1 MAAQE
6 GGNAREDQTKPKT
19 AALCAWCD
27 APRAAGPTCPKCS
40 ANYEKAARIKSGK
53 RSQPLAKP
61 LKVNE
66 SEELWGER
74 FMNEW
79 APVNDPAFEQ
89 KLCVWVIPCMLGL
102 TFLMEAFGVG
112 DGMLRIVFGMP
123 VHELGHAIVGWLSGF
138 NSVPTLWKTLIPE
151 NRGYIGP
158 LILLAGSGY
167 LIYYARLKS
176 NGGLMLMG
184 VSSLILQCIGT
195 LFLELNTALL
205 LVTWGGDGVGM
216 MLAIGL
222 MAGFSFGKQTGWYK
236 DYLRWGFAFIGAA
249 AFADITSPWWT
260 SLSDLSAVPYGMTG
274 GTHTDTY
281 KLIHSHG
288 WQMEEVINRYVTLS
302 VVCGFVLVAFYV
314 RGIKQAKQAVLCRK
328 AAAALEGSSSQKTGE
343 V

>member
-1 MAAQE
+1 MATQD
-6 GGNAREDQTKPKT
+6 GGNAREDQAKPKT
-19 AALCAWCD
+19 TALCAWCD
-27 APRAAGPTCPKCS
+27 APRAAGPTCQKCG
-40 ANYEKAARIKSGK
+40 ADYEKAARIKSGK
-53 RSQPLAKP
+53 RFQPLPKP
-61 LKVNE
+61 SKVNE
-66 SEELWGER
+66 REPLHVER

-79 APVNDPAFEQ
+79 EPVKDPAFEQ
-89 KLCVWVIPCMLGL
+89 QLSVWVIPCMLSVTL
-102 TFLMEAFGVG
+102 LMEAVGVG
-112 DGMLRIVFGMP
+112 DSMLRIVFGMP

-151 NRGYIGP
+151 NRGYIAP
-158 LILLAGSGY
+158 LILLAGSCY

-184 VSSLILQCIGT
+184 ASSLILQFIGT
-195 LFLELNTALL
+195 FVLELKTALL

-222 MAGFSFGKQTGWYK
+222 MAGFSFGKRTGWYK

-249 AFADITSPWWT
+249 AFADITSPWWA

-288 WQMEEVINRYVTLS
+288 WQMDEVINRYVTLS
-302 VVCGFVLVAFYV
+302 VVCAVVLTAFYI
-314 RGIKQAKQAVLCRK
+314 RGIRLAMKAVQYRK
-328 AAAALEGSSSQKTGE
+328 KVTVLEGSDFQGAGQD
-343 V
+343 

>member
-1 MAAQE
+1 MSTQD
-6 GGNAREDQTKPKT
+6 GGNAREDQAKRQTT
-19 AALCAWCD
+19 ALCAWCD
-27 APRAAGPTCPKCS
+27 APRAAGSTCPKCG
-40 ANYEKAARIKSGK
+40 ADYEKAARIKSGK
-53 RSQPLAKP
+53 RSQPLSKP
-61 LKVNE
+61 SKVNE
-66 SEELWGER
+66 REQLHVER

-79 APVNDPAFEQ
+79 APVKDPAFEQ
-89 KLCVWVIPCMLGL
+89 QLSSWVIPCMLGL
-102 TFLMEAFGVG
+102 TFLMEAVGVG

-151 NRGYIGP
+151 NRGYIAP

-176 NGGLMLMG
+176 NGGLMLTG
-184 VSSLILQCIGT
+184 VTALILQFIGT
-195 LFLELNTALL
+195 FILELNTARL

-216 MLAIGL
+216 MLAVGL
-222 MAGFSFGKQTGWYK
+222 MAGFSFGKRTGWYK

-249 AFADITSPWWT
+249 AFADITSPWWA

-288 WQMEEVINRYVTLS
+288 WKMDDVINRYVTLS
-302 VVCGFVLVAFYV
+302 VVCGFVLMAFYV
-314 RGIKQAKQAVLCRK
+314 RGIKQAKKAVLWLK
-328 AAAALEGSSSQKTGE
+328 AVTALEGSNSQETLE
-343 V
+343 D